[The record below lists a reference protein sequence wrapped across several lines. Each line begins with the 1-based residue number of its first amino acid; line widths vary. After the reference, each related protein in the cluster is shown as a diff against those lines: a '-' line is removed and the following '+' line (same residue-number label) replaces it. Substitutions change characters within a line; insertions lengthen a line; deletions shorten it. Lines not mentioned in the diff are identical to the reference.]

1 MRDHPSFFRNAST
14 VASRTTKA
22 LGSAPHAAL
31 HWGLGRLSPSPGSAG
46 SETLMRSWEMLP
58 CIMDSTKAAA
68 ERAKRASFGLA
79 ALPLSIRN
87 KALAKIAEELD
98 RRKAEIMLANQ
109 RDMDEAK
116 CNNLA
121 SPLLKRLRYDIA
133 KLEESAMQIRSL
145 IDQEDPI
152 GKVLSRTELDNGLIL
167 EKVSCPIGVIGI
179 VFESRPD
186 ALVQI
191 STLCLKSGNA
201 VLLKGGSEA
210 KRTNEALT
218 RAINEAIAG
227 VDPCF
232 EGSVNLLSTRDEFR
246 SLLALDGLVDL
257 IIPRGS
263 NELVRSIQETTKIPV
278 LGHAAGICH
287 TYVHEDADIPLAI
300 RVCFDAKVQYPAV
313 CNAMETLLVNRK
325 VAKDFLPKIASEY
338 ERAEVELRGDE
349 LTRAII
355 DAKDATMADWITEY
369 NDLVLSIKVVE
380 SLDEA
385 IAHINLYGSHHTDAI
400 ITRSKDVAER
410 FMALVDSASVM
421 WNCSTRFADGF
432 RYGLGAEVGISTNKT
447 HARGPVGLEGLTI
460 YKWKLRGEGQIVAD
474 YVGESARGFTHRR
487 LL

>member
-1 MRDHPSFFRNAST
+1 
-14 VASRTTKA
+14 
-22 LGSAPHAAL
+22 
-31 HWGLGRLSPSPGSAG
+31 
-46 SETLMRSWEMLP
+46 
-58 CIMDSTKAAA
+58 MDSTKEAA
-68 ERAKRASFGLA
+68 EGAKRASFGLA
-79 ALPLSIRN
+79 ALPLATRN
-87 KALAKIAEELD
+87 RALARIAEELD
-98 RRKAEIMLANQ
+98 RRKAEIALANQ

-116 CNNLA
+116 RNNLA
-121 SPLLKRLRYDIA
+121 SPLLKRLRYDPA
-133 KLEESAMQIRSL
+133 KLDESAMQIRSL

-152 GKVLSRTELDNGLIL
+152 GKVLSRTELDDGLIL
-167 EKVSCPIGVIGI
+167 ERVSCPIGVIGI

-210 KRTNEALT
+210 KRTNEALA
-218 RAINEAIAG
+218 RAINEATTG

-232 EGSVNLLSTRDEFR
+232 EGSVHLLSTRDEFR

-287 TYVHEDADIPLAI
+287 TYVHEDADIPLAVK
-300 RVCFDAKVQYPAV
+300 VCFDAKVQYPAV

-349 LTRAII
+349 RTRAII
-355 DAKDATMADWITEY
+355 DAKVATMADWTTEY
-369 NDLVLSIKVVE
+369 NDLVLSIKVVDT
-380 SLDEA
+380 LDEA
-385 IAHINLYGSHHTDAI
+385 IAHINTFGSHHTDAI
-400 ITRSKDVAER
+400 ITRSRDVAER

-460 YKWKLRGEGQIVAD
+460 YKWKLRGVGQVVAD
-474 YVGESARGFTHRR
+474 YVGENARGFTHRR